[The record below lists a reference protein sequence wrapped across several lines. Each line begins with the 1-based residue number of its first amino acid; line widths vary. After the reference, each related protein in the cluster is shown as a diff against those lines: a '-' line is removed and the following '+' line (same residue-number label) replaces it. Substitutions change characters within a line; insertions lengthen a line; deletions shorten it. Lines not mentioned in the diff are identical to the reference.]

1 MLLHSLF
8 LEKKSLL
15 QLDLS
20 HNYLRAV
27 TTDLVVGLSSLQS
40 LDLTDNDISSVQ
52 PGALS
57 SLPNLVHLSL
67 TGKTPLP
74 LSIYSDVSIKSY
86 NKWAMGR
93 VKTHSF
99 LQSSPPHSTVN
110 TLDLCVCQFARHIR
124 SYIGKIFFSPLF
136 FFC

>member
-8 LEKKSLL
+8 FSGKKSLL

-67 TGKTPLP
+67 TGKTLY
-74 LSIYSDVSIKSY
+74 IFR
-86 NKWAMGR
+86 R
-93 VKTHSF
+93 VNQII
-99 LQSSPPHSTVN
+99 QSGV
-110 TLDLCVCQFARHIR
+110 
-124 SYIGKIFFSPLF
+124 
-136 FFC
+136 

>member
-8 LEKKSLL
+8 FGKKKSLL

-67 TGKTPLP
+67 TGKTTLY
-74 LSIYSDVSIKSY
+74 IFRRVNQIIY

-110 TLDLCVCQFARHIR
+110 TLDLCVCANLLGT
-124 SYIGKIFFSPLF
+124 SAPM
-136 FFC
+136 